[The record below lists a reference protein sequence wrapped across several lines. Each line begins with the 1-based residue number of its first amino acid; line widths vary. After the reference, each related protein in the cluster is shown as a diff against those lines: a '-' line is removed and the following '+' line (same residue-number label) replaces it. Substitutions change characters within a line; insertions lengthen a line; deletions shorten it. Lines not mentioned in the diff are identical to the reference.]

1 MDDLIITGSSAEK
14 IENFKLPMKTPFDMT
29 DLCLINSYLGV
40 EVIQGNFEIRL
51 CQKLYALKVL
61 DEFNMIECN
70 SSKSPMECSIK
81 LSRGGE
87 GSKVDPTHFRKLMG
101 CLRYLTLT
109 RSDLVFF
116 YSFFSHFMS
125 KLSSDRMAYAK
136 RILRYVKRT
145 LGYGLLF
152 GSEKECHLFG
162 YCDSDYAGDLDN
174 RKSTSELIFFY
185 GSKPIAWNCCKRKV
199 IALSSCEAKYIAST
213 LTACQ
218 GIWTSRF
225 ICELLGIDY
234 RLFDLCIDNKSAI
247 EISRNPVH
255 HGLTKHIDRY
265 DFIRNCVEE
274 KKVELRYVCTDDQL
288 AN

>member
-1 MDDLIITGSSAEK
+1 M
-14 IENFKLPMKTPFDMT
+14 
-29 DLCLINSYLGV
+29 
-40 EVIQGNFEIRL
+40 
-51 CQKLYALKVL
+51 
-61 DEFNMIECN
+61 
-70 SSKSPMECSIK
+70 
-81 LSRGGE
+81 
-87 GSKVDPTHFRKLMG
+87 
-101 CLRYLTLT
+101 
-109 RSDLVFF
+109 
-116 YSFFSHFMS
+116 
-125 KLSSDRMAYAK
+125 
-136 RILRYVKRT
+136 
-145 LGYGLLF
+145 
-152 GSEKECHLFG
+152 FG
-162 YCDSDYAGDLDN
+162 YCDSDYTGDLDN

-213 LTACQ
+213 LAACQ
-218 GIWTSRF
+218 GIWISIF

-255 HGLTKHIDRY
+255 HGLTKHIDVGY